1 MKVGLRCKWGGG
13 GGGLADFTSFFLNI
27 PMRGDFW
34 WKWGSDVNEGG
45 GWGGE
50 FADFISF
57 F

>member
-1 MKVGLRCKWGGG
+1 MGGG